1 MSLKNDEQMNMASDS
16 AYGGCQYRLSYDLEK
31 TNKIKRTS
39 PVASFASNALVVTL
53 IVAVFLI
60 LGMFIFTYYKNA
72 VKNIFRKND
81 SDSTLNNPQYSN
93 SNVNVI
99 IE

>member
-16 AYGGCQYRLSYDLEK
+16 AYGGCQYRLSYDIEK
-31 TNKIKRTS
+31 TNKAKKTS
-39 PVASFASNALVVTL
+39 PLTSFASNALVVTL
-53 IVAVFLI
+53 IVTVFLV

-72 VKNIFRKND
+72 VKNIFNEEDND
-81 SDSTLNNPQYSN
+81 GTLNKPQYSY